1 MLRRSVALVIKGHQ
15 RSSRVINALVS
26 RPLVDGPVEA
36 FEGAKQ
42 PLALG
47 IDEEQ
52 GRLGV
57 GQQQL
62 WGSRGRRAVVSSED
76 GSALGS
82 HEDLI
87 RISSVVA
94 SRGLG
99 SH

>member
-1 MLRRSVALVIKGHQ
+1 M
-15 RSSRVINALVS
+15 VINALVGGPLVDGPVEAQSMAINGNQWQSVVINVLVS

-36 FEGAKQ
+36 FEGAEQ

-47 IDEEQ
+47 IDEQQ

-62 WGSRGRRAVVSSED
+62 WGSRGRRAVVSSEV

-82 HEDLI
+82 H
-87 RISSVVA
+87 
-94 SRGLG
+94 
-99 SH
+99 

>member
-1 MLRRSVALVIKGHQ
+1 MAINGNQWQSV
-15 RSSRVINALVS
+15 VINALVS
-26 RPLVDGPVEA
+26 GPLVDGPVKA
-36 FEGAKQ
+36 FEGAEQ

-47 IDEEQ
+47 IDEKQ

-76 GSALGS
+76 GSALGY

-87 RISSVVA
+87 RIS
-94 SRGLG
+94 LG

>member
-1 MLRRSVALVIKGHQ
+1 MAINGNQWQSV
-15 RSSRVINALVS
+15 VINALVS
-26 RPLVDGPVEA
+26 GPLVDGPVEA
-36 FEGAKQ
+36 FEGAEQ
-42 PLALG
+42 PMVLG
-47 IDEEQ
+47 IDEQQ

-76 GSALGS
+76 GSALGY

-87 RISSVVA
+87 RIS
-94 SRGLG
+94 LG

>member
-1 MLRRSVALVIKGHQ
+1 MRWSTRAVVGMLRRSVPLVIKCNLLQ
-15 RSSRVINALVS
+15 SVVINALVS

-42 PLALG
+42 PLVLG
-47 IDEEQ
+47 IDEQQ

-82 HEDLI
+82 H
-87 RISSVVA
+87 
-94 SRGLG
+94 
-99 SH
+99 

>member
-1 MLRRSVALVIKGHQ
+1 MDQSRRHQCQSMSINVNQWQSVA
-15 RSSRVINALVS
+15 INALVS
-26 RPLVDGPVEA
+26 GPLVDGPIEA
-36 FEGAKQ
+36 FEGPKQ

-52 GRLGV
+52 GWLGV

-82 HEDLI
+82 HEDLV
-87 RISSVVA
+87 RIS
-94 SRGLG
+94 
-99 SH
+99 